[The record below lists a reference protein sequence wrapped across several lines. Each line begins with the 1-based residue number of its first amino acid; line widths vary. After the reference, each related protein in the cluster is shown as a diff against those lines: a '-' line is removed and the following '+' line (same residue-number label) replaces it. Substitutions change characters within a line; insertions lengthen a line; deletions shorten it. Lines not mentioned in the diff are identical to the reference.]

1 MKIYHK
7 LTAIFLILFLTC
19 TSSSSFA
26 QKKSDNSKLIYVPVY
41 SSIYYGDR
49 DREFDLAITLS
60 VRNIDK
66 NSSITIHSVDYYNK
80 SGKLVRSYLN
90 TPKILGPYETAIFI
104 VKESD
109 SHGGSTASFLVRW
122 SGDKNVN
129 DLLVEAVMIG
139 TQQQQGISFIS
150 RGIHIKN

>member
-1 MKIYHK
+1 MKINNK
-7 LTAIFLILFLTC
+7 LTPALLILFLIC
-19 TSSSSFA
+19 TSSSLVA
-26 QKKSDNSKLIYVPVY
+26 QKKSDNYKLIYVPVY

-60 VRNIDK
+60 IRNVDSD
-66 NSSITIHSVDYYNK
+66 SSITIHSVDYYNK

-90 TPKILGPYETAIFI
+90 TAKILRPYETAVFI

-109 SHGGSTASFLVRW
+109 SHGGSTASFLVKW
-122 SGDKNVN
+122 SGDKNAN
-129 DLLVEAVMIG
+129 DLIVEAVMIG

-150 RGIHIKN
+150 RGIQIKK